1 MLSGGGSKRRV
12 CDIES
17 RFERLRSAVS
27 GTMSNF
33 IVARDRETDK
43 IVGVKL
49 CDIEKVN
56 FFEARFKG
64 MGKPTEG
71 EIATSMHHKYVVETL
86 EYGVSTKVRLTW

>member
-1 MLSGGGSKRRV
+1 MGLFDKFKSMMGSGGKRRV
-12 CDIES
+12 CDIDA

-33 IVARDRETDK
+33 IVARDRENDR

-56 FFEARFKG
+56 FFESRFQG
-64 MGKPTEG
+64 HEQ
-71 EIATSMHHKYVVETL
+71 A
-86 EYGVSTKVRLTW
+86 